1 MKVTIKRAAT
11 LMSAL
16 ALTLL
21 TGTASATNGYFTHGV
36 GTESKGMAGS
46 GVGSDGVSGPIMG
59 ASNPALAVFS
69 NDSWEIGL
77 GIFSPRRSYSAQ
89 GGLAGQ
95 FGTFTVNGNADGS
108 SFDSGSEWFPI
119 PYIAKNFNLGD
130 TLKLNTSFYGR
141 GGMNTDWA
149 DSSMSATSLACDF
162 EPQNNVPPG
171 PQVKTGE
178 GTFCSGQTGVNLSQ
192 AFLGINLAGKAG
204 DSFSWGVGPVF
215 AFQMF
220 EAKGVASFTGF
231 TKTFNEAF
239 PGYFAACLQGGG
251 TQQQC
256 QLQAQGQAAQDVT
269 SLTNND
275 SDTSTGWGFAGGIWW
290 AMGDS
295 VSAGIAYQSKM
306 SMSEFDDYSDLF
318 AEAGGFDI
326 PASTKVGISF
336 KGSNNVRVNL
346 DVEHTEFSDIASVG
360 NPMANIAGCPTA
372 GLGGTD
378 VESCL
383 GGSNGAGFGWD
394 DMTTFKLGVEWLHN
408 DSRVWRFGYS
418 YGEQPID
425 GADVLFNI
433 LAPGV
438 MEQHFTLGLSQ
449 RTSGGGAWNFSLMY
463 APTNTVRGVNMFDPT
478 NEISIKMSQFEFEVS
493 YLF

>member
-1 MKVTIKRAAT
+1 MNVTIKRAAT

-46 GVGSDGVSGPIMG
+46 GVGSNAISGPIMG
-59 ASNPALAVFS
+59 ASNPALAIFAG
-69 NDSWEIGL
+69 DGWEIGL
-77 GIFSPRRSYSAQ
+77 SAFSPRRSYEAGPSLAQ
-89 GGLAGQ
+89 GQGGA
-95 FGTFTVNGNADGS
+95 FTVGAG
-108 SFDSGSEWFPI
+108 SFDSSSEWFPI
-119 PYIAKNFNLGD
+119 PYIAKNFRLGD
-130 TLKLNTSFYGR
+130 SMVINTAFYGR
-141 GGMNTDWA
+141 GGMNTDWD
-149 DSSMSATSLACDF
+149 DSGMTATSAACD
-162 EPQNNVPPG
+162 PLGATVVTGPG
-171 PQVKTGE
+171 PYCAGE
-178 GTFCSGQTGVNLSQ
+178 AGVDLMQ
-192 AFLGINLAGKAG
+192 AFLALNLAGKAG
-204 DSFSWGVGPVF
+204 DRFAWGIGPVF

-220 EAKGVASFTGF
+220 EAKGVASFTPF
-231 TKTFNEAF
+231 TKTFAESFITTGLPAPAEN
-239 PGYFAACLQGGG
+239 LS
-251 TQQQC
+251 
-256 QLQAQGQAAQDVT
+256 D
-269 SLTNND
+269 ND
-275 SDTSTGWGFAGGIWW
+275 HDTSTGYGFAGGIWW

-295 VSAGIAYQSKM
+295 FSMGLAYQSKM

-326 PASTKVGISF
+326 PASTKLGLSF
-336 KGSNNVRVNL
+336 NGTNNVRVNF
-346 DVEHTEFSDIASVG
+346 DVEHTEFSDVASVG

-372 GLGGTD
+372 GLGGMD
-378 VESCL
+378 LESCL

-394 DMTTFKLGVEWLHN
+394 DMTTFKLGVEWTHS

-425 GADVLFNI
+425 GADVLFNV

-449 RTSGGGAWNFSLMY
+449 RTSGGGQWNFSLMY
-463 APTNTVRGVNMFDPT
+463 APTNTVKGVNMFDPT
-478 NEISIKMSQFEFEVS
+478 QEIEIKMNQFEFEIS